1 MRYDILSIYCL
12 LDDFCKTYE
21 EWEKARLID
30 TGRSRH
36 REGILSLSEMLTIMV
51 CFHLD
56 AFKNFKY
63 YYLYGVC
70 VKNKKCFKEL
80 PCYGR
85 FVAWM
90 PRLFVPFMVIL
101 HSLCGEETGIY
112 FADAT
117 KLSVCHNKRIS
128 QNRVFK
134 GMAARGKSSMGWFYG
149 FKLHIVINHKG
160 EVMAVRITKGN
171 VDDRTPLDEMTEAL
185 KGSLYADKGYISKE
199 LFKTLYARGLKLVAG
214 IKKNMKNILMPMK
227 DKLILRKRSIVET
240 IFEILKHDM
249 NIDHTRHRSHINAF
263 VSIMAAIC
271 AYAFRKNKPN
281 IEQNSLKLI
290 RN

>member
-1 MRYDILSIYCL
+1 M
-12 LDDFCKTYE
+12 
-21 EWEKARLID
+21 ID

-36 REGILSLSEMLTIMV
+36 REGMLSLSEMLTIMV

-70 VKNKKCFKEL
+70 VKNSKCFKEL
-80 PCYGR
+80 PCYKR
-85 FVAWM
+85 FVGLM

-101 HSLCGEETGIY
+101 HSLSGEETGIY

-117 KLSVCHNKRIS
+117 KLTVCHNKRIS

-134 GMAARGKSSMGWFYG
+134 GLAARGKSSMGWFYG
-149 FKLHIVINHKG
+149 FKLHMVINHKG

-171 VDDRTPLDEMTEAL
+171 VDDRTPVDEMTAKL
-185 KGSLYADKGYISKE
+185 KGTLYADKGFIGKE
-199 LFKTLYARGLKLVAG
+199 LFETLYKRGLKLVAG
-214 IKKNMKNILMPMK
+214 IRKNMKNILMTLT

-263 VSIMAAIC
+263 VNIMAAIC

-281 IEQNSLKLI
+281 IPQYSLALI
-290 RN
+290 QD